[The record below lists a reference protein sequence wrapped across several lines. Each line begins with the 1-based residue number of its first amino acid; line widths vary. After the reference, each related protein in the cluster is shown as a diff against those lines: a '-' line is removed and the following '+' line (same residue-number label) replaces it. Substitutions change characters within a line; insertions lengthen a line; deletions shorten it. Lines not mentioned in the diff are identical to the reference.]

1 MSAVS
6 ICIPRYVIFR
16 VGSMILSGA
25 SGTPSSV
32 KVDDIVCMSCPH
44 WASVGAAQK

>member
-6 ICIPRYVIFR
+6 ICIPRYVIFL
-16 VGSMILSGA
+16 VGPMIFSGA

-32 KVDDIVCMSCPH
+32 KVDDIICMSCLH
-44 WASVGAAQK
+44 WYSVGAAQK